1 MGIREINRSLGGGGE
16 MMDRFYKMMKR
27 DNKGFTLVE
36 LMVVLL
42 ILGILVAIAVPIY
55 NKTQDTAKKNTCF
68 ANQRTIEGAAAQ
80 FRAESPTGEW
90 PEAISGTEGK
100 DLRDYIQNPGALKC
114 PKTEQSYT
122 LDENGKVTCTEHG
135 HYLDE

>member
-1 MGIREINRSLGGGGE
+1 
-16 MMDRFYKMMKR
+16 MDRFYKMMKR

-90 PEAISGTEGK
+90 PEAISGDEGK
-100 DLRDYIQNPGALKC
+100 DLRDYIQNPEALKC
-114 PKTEQSYT
+114 PDGGTYK
-122 LDENGKVTCTEHG
+122 LDDKGKVTCAGETEGSHVHE
-135 HYLDE
+135 HY